1 MHETPPPQGKKGDIN
16 EKKLEESALKF
27 CYSQKERWCVEL
39 TRRLLQMDQW
49 GHGNLLGEYGTEMT
63 LEGAS
68 N

>member
-1 MHETPPPQGKKGDIN
+1 MKLPPPKKKSDIN
-16 EKKLEESALKF
+16 EKKIGGECSEILLLSK
-27 CYSQKERWCVEL
+27 KRWCVEL
-39 TRRLLQMDQW
+39 TRCLLQMDQW

>member
-1 MHETPPPQGKKGDIN
+1 MHETPPPKK
-16 EKKLEESALKF
+16 KKWHKWKKIGGECSEILLLSK
-27 CYSQKERWCVEL
+27 KRWCVEL
-39 TRRLLQMDQW
+39 TRCLLQMDQW